1 MPLLDVNDGFDSS
14 FIDYITVERIIQ
26 AIDRNGRVVR
36 LKRRFTNI
44 ACVVAA
50 VAPDDLQRLSD
61 YELMNK
67 SITVYFPEFR
77 PLGPARDPSGRSLTE
92 TQPDEFIW
100 HDSRF
105 VVHSLQDYSG
115 YGRGFCS
122 VIAISVDA
130 VDAPP
135 LGGSVAGLA

>member
-1 MPLLDVNDGFDSS
+1 MPTLDVNDGFDPS
-14 FIDYITVERIIQ
+14 FIDFIVVERFVQ
-26 AIDRNGRVVR
+26 AIDRNGRVLR
-36 LKRRFTNI
+36 MKRVFRNVP
-44 ACVVAA
+44 CVVAA
-50 VAPDDLQRLSD
+50 VAPDDLQRLTD

-67 SITVYFPEFR
+67 SITVYFPDFR
-77 PLGPARDPSGRSLTE
+77 PLGPARDPTGATLTE
-92 TQPDEFIW
+92 TQPDEFLW
-100 HDSRF
+100 HNSRF

-115 YGRGFCS
+115 YGRGFVS